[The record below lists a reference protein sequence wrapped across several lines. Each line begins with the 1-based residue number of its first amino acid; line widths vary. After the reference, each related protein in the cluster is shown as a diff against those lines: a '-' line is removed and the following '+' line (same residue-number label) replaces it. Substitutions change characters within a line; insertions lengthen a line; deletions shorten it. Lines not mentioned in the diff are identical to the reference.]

1 MMEPGGI
8 ESEVPQSLGE
18 RLARKPLGF
27 LRLVAGSIAATTM
40 VAMGFLVVIAAG
52 GEGPDVWQVAFPGVL
67 TLWIYA
73 PMLLALLLALLAR
86 TRASL
91 LAAIPVAMAGD
102 LTLVVP
108 VLEMTAIQE
117 DAQGGLLILLA
128 PVPALMLSAIV
139 FPLVRA
145 WARRTVP
152 EGRIIR

>member
-1 MMEPGGI
+1 MM
-8 ESEVPQSLGE
+8 
-18 RLARKPLGF
+18 
-27 LRLVAGSIAATTM
+27 
-40 VAMGFLVVIAAG
+40 AMGFLVVIAAG
-52 GEGPDVWQVAFPGVL
+52 GEGPDACQVAFPGVL
-67 TLWIYA
+67 TLWIYP

-91 LAAIPVAMAGD
+91 LAAIPVSMAGD

-108 VLEMTAIQE
+108 VLEMTGIQA

-145 WARRTVP
+145 WACRTVP
-152 EGRIIR
+152 EGRIVR